1 MKFVVFMIYFD
12 VMLYICV
19 YLYVVWKYLFKIIM
33 FLIVVYKEV
42 YLF

>member
-1 MKFVVFMIYFD
+1 MKFVVFIIYFD

-19 YLYVVWKYLFKIIM
+19 YLYVVWKYIFKIIM

>member
-1 MKFVVFMIYFD
+1 MKFVVFIIYFD